1 MHRRRHLTLPTHET
15 SVELE
20 RTFWDTVDGLAKE
33 RNQGWQDWV
42 KDILKDKPDDIG
54 RACWIRTTAHNNLK
68 LILEEK

>member
-42 KDILKDKPDDIG
+42 KDILKDKPADIG
-54 RACWIRTTAHNNLK
+54 RATWIRTRAHNSLRRLANV
-68 LILEEK
+68 